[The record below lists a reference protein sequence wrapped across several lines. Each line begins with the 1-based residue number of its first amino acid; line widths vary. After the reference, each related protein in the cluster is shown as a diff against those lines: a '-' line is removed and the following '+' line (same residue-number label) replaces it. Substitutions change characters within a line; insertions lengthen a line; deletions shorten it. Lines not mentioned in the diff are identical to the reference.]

1 MEKEN
6 LQGLATDQFFYFFLR
21 LRKSEVRRT
30 VLALQAR
37 YPQETPEQLARRLI
51 ASHARLTLLG
61 GALFHLPLL
70 MPGIGQAF
78 KLAGFVGGASMLTR
92 MHLYL
97 ILEIALLFGKDI
109 DDRARVPELA
119 AVLAATGLGAAA
131 PLLLPSLKLNL
142 HPLYSL
148 PIAGLSTSAVT
159 HLIGYTA
166 IGFYR
171 GKRRSAGGD
180 AAVTSR
186 RATASV

>member
-1 MEKEN
+1 METEN

-37 YPQETPEQLARRLI
+37 YPGETPEQLARRLI

-61 GALFHLPLL
+61 GALLHLPQLL
-70 MPGIGQAF
+70 PGIGQAF

-97 ILEIALLFGKDI
+97 ILEIALLFGRDI

-119 AVLAATGLGAAA
+119 AVVAATGLGAAA
-131 PLLLPSLKLNL
+131 PLLLQSLKLNL
-142 HPLYSL
+142 QPLYSL
-148 PIAGLSTSAVT
+148 PVAGLSTGAMT

-171 GKRRSAGGD
+171 GRRRGEAD
-180 AAVTSR
+180 AAVGSR
-186 RATASV
+186 RAAASA